1 MSQNQYSG
9 PDIIIAMKKIQTR
22 EEKKEQQQT

>member
-9 PDIIIAMKKIQTR
+9 PDIIIAMKKIQTS
-22 EEKKEQQQT
+22 EKKEQQQT

>member
-9 PDIIIAMKKIQTR
+9 PDIIIGLKKNSDQR
-22 EEKKEQQQT
+22 KKEQQQT